1 MIASEAAAATVGRG
15 LAAAAS
21 GQPVPNF
28 DVSRNSINRALFGHG
43 LHIFGN
49 KIVGYVWMNVIRT
62 NSVDYNDLI
71 TILN

>member
-1 MIASEAAAATVGRG
+1 MIASGAAAATVGRG
-15 LAAAAS
+15 LAAAS

-49 KIVGYVWMNVIRT
+49 KIVGYVCMNIIRT